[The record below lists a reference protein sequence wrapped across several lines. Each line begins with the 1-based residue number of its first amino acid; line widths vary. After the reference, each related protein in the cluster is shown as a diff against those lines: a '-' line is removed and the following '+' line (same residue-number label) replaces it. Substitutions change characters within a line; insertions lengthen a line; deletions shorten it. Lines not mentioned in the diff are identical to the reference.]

1 MGLDSPDGMSRGFSK
16 AYSELLSQDVVSHS
30 ISYAG
35 NIDPSRYAVCSFIND
50 NENLLYLVTG
60 FRLYNLNGVTW
71 HAYVK
76 KDLWGLG
83 YYRVV
88 GQYEC
93 FFPERTYHYLNYG
106 SAFIAYLYNDDAVA
120 QSLGFVVNYNAYIK
134 PENWQR
140 KPEASITVDDST
152 PTIGQTVQFTDASY
166 HDPVE
171 WYWSFGDGGIST
183 FQNPT
188 HAYTVAGTYT
198 VTLTVSNNGGKDSTT
213 RTVTVT

>member
-1 MGLDSPDGMSRGFSK
+1 MSSDSPDGMSRSFTK
-16 AYSELLSQDVVSHS
+16 AYSELLSQSVVSHTAQFGGIIAS
-30 ISYAG
+30 GAYG
-35 NIDPSRYAVCSFIND
+35 VCSFIND
-50 NENLLYLVTG
+50 NENMLYLITG

-76 KDLWGLG
+76 RDLWGLG

-93 FFPERTYHYLNYG
+93 FFPDHVCHFLNYG
-106 SAFIAYLYNDDAVA
+106 SAFIGHLYNDDVA
-120 QSLGFVVNYNAYIK
+120 SQNLAFVVMYNKYQK
-134 PENWQR
+134 PVDWQS
-140 KPEASITVDDST
+140 KPEASFSVDDAT
-152 PTIGQTVQFTDASY
+152 PAIGQEVQFTDVSY

-188 HAYTVAGTYT
+188 HTYTVAGTYT

-213 RTVTVT
+213 CTVTVT